1 MKNIMT
7 TISEQK
13 HLALTQMATKD
24 HQSLREYMRGI
35 LGDRV
40 DQHKLLAKAID
51 YAKQRD
57 DDPTSQYY
65 LSLIANPALAMGVSP
80 EKVMADLAK
89 QDQDI
94 SYRPQELALMTWALS
109 YVQQRYLYQQL
120 DLNYYDF
127 MDEYKPTVSEQS
139 KATIENQLSKP
150 AKIVDVPWGR
160 DLYLRDNN
168 NQKVDWRLFD
178 RNVLFESGFSKAVDD
193 QLKDDLEII
202 RDYYGIKSINLV
214 EPSSVLMGID
224 FEDNCN
230 YSDLDAAQSPI
241 HHVDMSTPY
250 NRDQIFMMKIAIKH
264 NSDNYVH
271 GTLFDGTRI
280 KFKDHYM
287 DHSFTEQEVQ
297 DLLHGRVI
305 KIEVTT
311 KKKAKYQV
319 PGKLAQQ
326 SFFGRDK
333 HKITYWGFQPDWQN
347 AVTISSDEM
356 KDGDN
361 D

>member
-35 LGDRV
+35 LGDHV
-40 DQHKLLAKAID
+40 DQHKLLSKAVD

-57 DDPTSQYY
+57 DDPASQYY
-65 LSLIANPALAMGVSP
+65 LSLMANPVLAMGVSP
-80 EKVMADLAK
+80 QKVMADLAK
-89 QDQDI
+89 QDFDLA
-94 SYRPQELALMTWALS
+94 YRSQELALMSWALS
-109 YVQQRYLYQQL
+109 FVQQRCLYQQL

-150 AKIVDVPWGR
+150 AEIVDVPWGR
-160 DLYLRDNN
+160 DLRLRDNN

-178 RNVLFESGFSKAVDD
+178 RNVLFERGFSKAVDD

-202 RDYYGIKSINLV
+202 RDYYGIKLINLV

-224 FEDNCN
+224 FER
-230 YSDLDAAQSPI
+230 LDAVQSPI
-241 HHVDMSTPY
+241 HHVDMSAPY
-250 NRDQIFMMKIAIKH
+250 NRDQIFMMKLAMKH

-271 GTLFDGTRI
+271 GTLSDGTHV

-297 DLLHGRVI
+297 DLLHGCVI
-305 KIEVTT
+305 TIEVTT
-311 KKKAKYQV
+311 KKKAKYQL

-326 SFFGRDK
+326 SFVGHDNN
-333 HKITYWGFQPDWQN
+333 KITYWGFQPDWRN
-347 AVTISSDEM
+347 AVMVSPDEK
-356 KDGDN
+356 KDGDK
-361 D
+361 

>member
-35 LGDRV
+35 LGDHV
-40 DQHKLLAKAID
+40 DQQKLLAKVIK
-51 YAKQRD
+51 YAEPRD
-57 DDPTSQYY
+57 DDPTSRYY
-65 LSLIANPALAMGVSP
+65 LSLIVNPALAMGVGP
-80 EKVMADLAK
+80 QKIMADLAK
-89 QDQDI
+89 QD
-94 SYRPQELALMTWALS
+94 YGANYTPQELALMTWALT

-120 DLNYYDF
+120 DLDCYDF
-127 MDEYKPTVSEQS
+127 MDEYEPTVSEQS

-150 AKIVDVPWGR
+150 AEIVDVPWGR
-160 DLYLRDNN
+160 DLHLWDNN

-178 RNVLFESGFSKAVDD
+178 RNVTFECDNAQDKYD

-202 RDYYGIKSINLV
+202 RNYYGIKSINLV
-214 EPSSVLMGID
+214 EPISVSMQLCHERDSKNMD
-224 FEDNCN
+224 VV
-230 YSDLDAAQSPI
+230 QSPI
-241 HHVDMSTPY
+241 HDVDMSLSY
-250 NRDQIFMMKIAIKH
+250 NRDQISMMKQAMEH

-271 GTLFDGTRI
+271 GTLSDGTHI

-287 DHSFTEQEVQ
+287 DHSFTNQEVQ

-305 KIEVTT
+305 EIKVTT

-319 PGKLAQQ
+319 PGKLARQ
-326 SFFGRDK
+326 SFVGRNNN
-333 HKITYWGFQPDWQN
+333 KITYWGFQPDWRN
-347 AVTISSDEM
+347 AVTISLDEE

>member
-35 LGDRV
+35 LGDHV
-40 DQHKLLAKAID
+40 DQQKLLVKVID
-51 YAKQRD
+51 YVKQRD

-65 LSLIANPALAMGVSP
+65 LSLMGNPVLAMGVSP
-80 EKVMADLAK
+80 QKLMADLVK
-89 QDQDI
+89 QDHDVD
-94 SYRPQELALMTWALS
+94 YRPQELALMAWALS
-109 YVQQRYLYQQL
+109 FVQQRCLYQQL
-120 DLNYYDF
+120 DLDYYDF
-127 MDEYKPTVSEQS
+127 MSEHEPSVSEQS

-150 AKIVDVPWGR
+150 AEIVDVPWGR
-160 DLYLRDNN
+160 DLHLRDTYGE
-168 NQKVDWRLFD
+168 KVDWRLFD
-178 RNVLFESGFSKAVDD
+178 RNVTFECDNAQDKYD

-202 RDYYGIKSINLV
+202 RNYYGIKSINLV
-214 EPSSVLMGID
+214 EPISVSMQLCHERDSKNMD
-224 FEDNCN
+224 VV
-230 YSDLDAAQSPI
+230 QSPI
-241 HHVDMSTPY
+241 HNVDISLSY
-250 NRDQIFMMKIAIKH
+250 NRDQISMMKQAMEH

-271 GTLFDGTRI
+271 GTLSDGTHI

-287 DHSFTEQEVQ
+287 DHSFTNQEVQ

-305 KIEVTT
+305 KINVTT

-319 PGKLAQQ
+319 PGKLARQ
-326 SFFGRDK
+326 SFVGRNK
-333 HKITYWGFQPDWQN
+333 NKITYWGFHPDWSN
-347 AVTISSDEM
+347 AVQLSSDEM

>member
-40 DQHKLLAKAID
+40 DQHKLLAKAVD

-65 LSLIANPALAMGVSP
+65 LSLIDNPALAMGFSP
-80 EKVMADLAK
+80 QKVMADLAK
-89 QDQDI
+89 QNQDI
-94 SYRPQELALMTWALS
+94 SYRPQELALMTWALT

-120 DLNYYDF
+120 NLDYYEFED
-127 MDEYKPTVSEQS
+127 DNVPSISEQS

-150 AKIVDVPWGR
+150 TKIVDVPWGR
-160 DLYLRDNN
+160 DLYLQDNN

-178 RNVLFESGFSKAVDD
+178 RDVMFERGSSKAVDN
-193 QLKDDLEII
+193 QLKDDLKIV

-214 EPSSVLMGID
+214 ESSSVLMGID
-224 FEDNCN
+224 FED
-230 YSDLDAAQSPI
+230 LDVMQSPI
-241 HHVDMSTPY
+241 HHVDMSEPF
-250 NRDQIFMMKIAIKH
+250 NRDSIFTMK
-264 NSDNYVH
+264 
-271 GTLFDGTRI
+271 
-280 KFKDHYM
+280 
-287 DHSFTEQEVQ
+287 
-297 DLLHGRVI
+297 RVM
-305 KIEVTT
+305 
-311 KKKAKYQV
+311 
-319 PGKLAQQ
+319 QQ
-326 SFFGRDK
+326 
-333 HKITYWGFQPDWQN
+333 
-347 AVTISSDEM
+347 AE
-356 KDGDN
+356 DGDN

>member
-80 EKVMADLAK
+80 QKIMADLAK
-89 QDQDI
+89 QDYDI

-120 DLNYYDF
+120 DLDYYDF
-127 MDEYKPTVSEQS
+127 MYEYKPTVSEQS
-139 KATIENQLSKP
+139 KASIENQLSKP
-150 AKIVDVPWGR
+150 AEIVDVPWGR

-178 RNVLFESGFSKAVDD
+178 RNVLFECGFSKAVDD
-193 QLKDDLEII
+193 QLKDDLKII
-202 RDYYGIKSINLV
+202 RNYYGIKSINLV
-214 EPSSVLMGID
+214 ESSSVLMGID
-224 FEDNCN
+224 FEDDYNFSN
-230 YSDLDAAQSPI
+230 LLQSPI
-241 HHVDMSTPY
+241 HDVDMSLSY
-250 NRDQIFMMKIAIKH
+250 NRDQISMMKLAMEH

-271 GTLFDGTRI
+271 GTLSDGTHVE
-280 KFKDHYM
+280 FKDHYM
-287 DHSFTEQEVQ
+287 DHSFTKQEVQ
-297 DLLHGRVI
+297 DLLHGCVI

-311 KKKAKYQV
+311 KKKEKYQV

-326 SFFGRDK
+326 SFVGRDK
-333 HKITYWGFQPDWQN
+333 NNITYWGFQPDWQN
-347 AVTISSDEM
+347 AVTISPDEE
-356 KDGDN
+356 KDGDK
-361 D
+361 